1 MNIFIFSRQQRQQ
14 HVRGGYCLLLLY
26 PDGGEDSAEKAET
39 TMFTSRLSQPD

>member
-1 MNIFIFSRQQRQQ
+1 M
-14 HVRGGYCLLLLY
+14 GLLFY